1 MPKKSHSVP
10 AIGKRIQTLRKTLKL
25 DIPEFAHR
33 VGYHETYISGFERGA
48 YKVSKL
54 AVKRICSRLGVS
66 RDWLTEGK
74 GDMMDD
80 SSTKLVQL
88 IAASDLA
95 SKLKILSE
103 CVAALTADIKAQT
116 IAG

>member
-66 RDWLTEGK
+66 RDWLANGEGEMMNDATE
-74 GDMMDD
+74 
-80 SSTKLVQL
+80 KLTQL
-88 IAASDLA
+88 IANTDIA

-103 CVAALTADIKAQT
+103 CIAALTADIQGQT
-116 IAG
+116 VAG